1 MDGAGRQHYL
11 AGHDRLEALVHQ
23 LDADKRPRDRYA
35 TESARLLGVLDER
48 LAGRDW
54 VMGADYSIADIRCSA
69 GCATSSAFTK
79 RASSSASIA
88 FFTCRHRPRSRG
100 AGPAASDGGLGK
112 VCLWLNRCCEG

>member
-1 MDGAGRQHYL
+1 MPECIGIVEPWTVPDDSTTSPAMIVSR
-11 AGHDRLEALVHQ
+11 RLSTSSTPIKH
-23 LDADKRPRDRYA
+23 RRDRYA

-54 VMGADYSIADIRCSA
+54 VMGADDSIADIRCSA

-88 FFTCRHRPRSRG
+88 FFTCSPGSTAVPRCR
-100 AGPAASDGGLGK
+100 AGRK
-112 VCLWLNRCCEG
+112 

>member
-11 AGHDRLEALVHQ
+11 AGHDRLKALVHQ

-48 LAGRDW
+48 PACRDW
-54 VMGADYSIADIRCSA
+54 VMGADDSIADIRCPA

-79 RASSSASIA
+79 RASSSASTA
-88 FFTCRHRPRSRG
+88 FFTCRHGSTAV
-100 AGPAASDGGLGK
+100 AGRAASDGGLGK
-112 VCLWLNRCCEG
+112 VCLWLN